1 MKKLLLIKFQ
11 RGTSLIELLIYFGLL
26 ATVLIIAT
34 DLIIRTGE
42 FSLEA
47 NTRNA
52 LQQDARFIINRL
64 TYDIHQADL
73 INTPAGLGDSSPT
86 TLVFTVGPETHTYSL
101 VGTDL
106 EYQRQTGP
114 PPLTQTA
121 NVNSNQTRVNSI
133 LFQRLGNTNGQ
144 PTIKITFQL
153 ETSKSQ
159 KGGPKVKTFEA
170 LVGQR

>member
-64 TYDIHQADL
+64 TYDIRQADL
-73 INTPAGLGDSSPT
+73 INTPAGLGDSGP

-153 ETSKSQ
+153 ETSRSQ
-159 KGGPKVKTFEA
+159 KGGPKVKTFEV